1 MRRFLPAVVAV
12 LALAPAAHAGG
23 PRMLVGATEDNVRQP
38 TLVAAKANMDLVLL
52 AGFDAVRVTQIWA
65 PGQTSLSKAD
75 LAPLQN
81 AVAAARLDAVEV
93 VLTVTQFGSRTTPLT
108 DEQQADF
115 AAFSAWLAKTLPT
128 IRRFIVANEPNLNRY
143 WLPQFNQDGSD
154 AAAPA
159 YERLLATTYD
169 ALKAVDPKLEVL
181 GGAISPRGGDV
192 PNTGRDTHSPTV
204 FIRDLGAAYRLSG
217 RTEPIMDALAM
228 HPYEDNSSVSP
239 LEGTHPNTTTIALA
253 DYDKL
258 VGLLQE
264 AFGGTAQ
271 PGATLPIVYDE
282 FGVETQIPPAKASLY
297 TGREPATVK
306 PVDEATQALYYREAL
321 QLAFCQPTVQG
332 IFLFHTVDESDLDRW
347 QSGLSYADGTPKTSL
362 APTRAAIDALHR
374 GIVAKCP
381 EMKLTPR
388 PKITWVRDHAFL
400 ACDIDC
406 TYTARLLRVPRT
418 AVATKRGRA
427 VAGHPTL
434 IQFPVRLLRPGRYR
448 IEVRL
453 VAPVNPGPTVV
464 RLGPMFSR

>member
-1 MRRFLPAVVAV
+1 M
-12 LALAPAAHAGG
+12 
-23 PRMLVGATEDNVRQP
+23 
-38 TLVAAKANMDLVLL
+38 
-52 AGFDAVRVTQIWA
+52 
-65 PGQTSLSKAD
+65 
-75 LAPLQN
+75 
-81 AVAAARLDAVEV
+81 
-93 VLTVTQFGSRTTPLT
+93 
-108 DEQQADF
+108 
-115 AAFSAWLAKTLPT
+115 
-128 IRRFIVANEPNLNRY
+128 
-143 WLPQFNQDGSD
+143 
-154 AAAPA
+154 
-159 YERLLATTYD
+159 
-169 ALKAVDPKLEVL
+169 
-181 GGAISPRGGDV
+181 
-192 PNTGRDTHSPTV
+192 
-204 FIRDLGAAYRLSG
+204 
-217 RTEPIMDALAM
+217 
-228 HPYEDNSSVSP
+228 
-239 LEGTHPNTTTIALA
+239 
-253 DYDKL
+253 
-258 VGLLQE
+258 
-264 AFGGTAQ
+264 
-271 PGATLPIVYDE
+271 
-282 FGVETQIPPAKASLY
+282 
-297 TGREPATVK
+297 K